1 MRKDEAIKTI
11 MTKDLITINLSNT
24 LYTAEKRLR
33 THNVHHMP
41 VVEGHKLIGLISLSD
56 LKRLSFL
63 DAYSIE
69 GTEDTAT
76 YDMLSIEDIMIKN
89 PVTVSSN
96 TTIMEVAELLA
107 HKKFHSLPVV
117 DKGELVGI
125 VTTTDLLNYFIA
137 SA

>member
-1 MRKDEAIKTI
+1 
-11 MTKDLITINLSNT
+11 
-24 LYTAEKRLR
+24 
-33 THNVHHMP
+33 
-41 VVEGHKLIGLISLSD
+41 
-56 LKRLSFL
+56 
-63 DAYSIE
+63 
-69 GTEDTAT
+69 
-76 YDMLSIEDIMIKN
+76 MIKN

-137 SA
+137 SS

>member
-1 MRKDEAIKTI
+1 MRKDEPVKTI
-11 MTKDLITINLSNT
+11 MTKDLITINLSNS
-24 LYTAEKRLR
+24 LYTAEKRLKIN
-33 THNVHHMP
+33 NVRHMP
-41 VVEGHKLIGLISLSD
+41 VVDGHKLIGLLSLSD

-76 YDMLSIEDIMIKN
+76 YNMLSIDDVMIKN

-96 TTIMEVAELLA
+96 TPIIEVAELLA
-107 HKKFHSLPVV
+107 HKKFHSLPIV
-117 DKGELVGI
+117 DKGALVGI